1 MNPPNQTEGR
11 ALTDKPNPI
20 SSNPIRWGTTP
31 WTLGFTPDKA
41 PLPSHVDIAVVGA
54 GFSGLSA
61 AANVKRFD
69 STKSVAVFETEAI
82 GARSSG
88 HTGGLALAETAAG
101 DLPGLGD
108 VLGGLSSILRN
119 LEIFC
124 DLELPGVYE
133 LDRTTANPD
142 SPVHWHDTGDLRV
155 GKEVPGGTLDPGKM
169 VSGLAEAAAK
179 SGILIFEHSRVE
191 RVEFGD
197 PLSLHVSGKI
207 VRADRVLFATNSE
220 SLELT
225 KLDCRAQSKL
235 TMALATAPLSDEK
248 LAAIGIANGKPC
260 YTTDLPYLWGRL
272 LHKNRLIFGSGLVDV
287 SSWRDLTAIDVSS
300 GKAAELLDKLV
311 SRVRRLHPALSD
323 VQITHRWGGPIL
335 ITEDWRPV
343 FELHPKSKNAV
354 VLGGYSGHG
363 VALSVYLGAW
373 AAEFLLGPRLLPNWR
388 RDPGHE

>member
-1 MNPPNQTEGR
+1 MSQPNPTEGR
-11 ALTDKPNPI
+11 TLTSK
-20 SSNPIRWGTTP
+20 SNPIRWGQTP
-31 WTLGFTPDKA
+31 WTVDFAPDRA

-61 AANVKRFD
+61 AANAKRFD
-69 STKSVAVFETEAI
+69 PTKTVAVFEAEAI

-108 VLGGLSSILRN
+108 VLGGVSSIFRDLR
-119 LEIFC
+119 ISC
-124 DLELPGVYE
+124 DLKLPGVYE
-133 LDRTTANPD
+133 LDRTTGNPD
-142 SPVHWHDTGDLRV
+142 SPIHWNDTGELRV
-155 GKEVPGGTLDPGKM
+155 GKEVPGGTVDPGKM

-179 SGILIFEHSRVE
+179 SGVLIFEHSPIE
-191 RVEFGD
+191 RVDFGD
-197 PLSLHVSGKI
+197 PLRLHVSGKV

-225 KLDCRAQSKL
+225 KLDGRAQSKL

-248 LAAIGIANGKPC
+248 LAAIGMADGKPC
-260 YTTDLPYLWGRL
+260 YTTDLPYLWGRVL
-272 LHKNRLIFGSGLVDV
+272 NRNRLIFGSGLVDV
-287 SSWRDLTAIDVSS
+287 SSWRDLIAIDVGS
-300 GKAAELLDKLV
+300 GKALELLDKLV
-311 SRVRRLHPALSD
+311 GRVRRLHPALSD

-343 FELHPKSKNAV
+343 FELHPQSKDAV

-363 VALSVYLGAW
+363 VALSVYLGSW
-373 AAEFLLGPRLLPNWR
+373 AAEFLLGRRLLPNWR

>member
-1 MNPPNQTEGR
+1 LTEN
-11 ALTDKPNPI
+11 T
-20 SSNPIRWGTTP
+20 NPIRWGQTP
-31 WTLGFTPDKA
+31 WTVDFVPEVV
-41 PLPSHVDIAVVGA
+41 PLPNHVDIAVVGA

-69 STKSVAVFETEAI
+69 PTKIVAVFEAEAI

-108 VLGGLSSILRN
+108 VLGGVSSILRD
-119 LEIFC
+119 LEISC
-124 DLELPGVYE
+124 DLALPGVYE
-133 LDRTTANPD
+133 LDRTTRNPA
-142 SPVHWHDTGDLRV
+142 SPIHWNDTGELRV
-155 GKEVPGGTLDPGKM
+155 GKQVPGGTVDPGKM
-169 VSGLAEAAAK
+169 VSALARAAAK
-179 SGILIFEHSRVE
+179 SGVLIFEHSQIE
-191 RVEFGD
+191 RVEFAE
-197 PLSLHVSGKI
+197 PLTLRVGGNV
-207 VRADRVLFATNSE
+207 VRAGRVLFATNSE

-225 KLDCRAQSKL
+225 QLAGRAQPKL
-235 TMALATAPLSDEK
+235 TMAVATEPLSDET
-248 LAAIGIANGKPC
+248 LAAIGMAHGKPS

-272 LHKNRLIFGSGLVDV
+272 VRRNQLIFGSGLVDV
-287 SSWRDLTAIDVSS
+287 SNWRGLAAIDIRF
-300 GKAAELLDKLV
+300 GKALELLDKLV

-343 FELHPKSKNAV
+343 FKLHPKSKNAV

-363 VALSVYLGAW
+363 VALSVYLGSW
-373 AAEFLLGPRLLPNWR
+373 AAEFLLGRRLLPNWR